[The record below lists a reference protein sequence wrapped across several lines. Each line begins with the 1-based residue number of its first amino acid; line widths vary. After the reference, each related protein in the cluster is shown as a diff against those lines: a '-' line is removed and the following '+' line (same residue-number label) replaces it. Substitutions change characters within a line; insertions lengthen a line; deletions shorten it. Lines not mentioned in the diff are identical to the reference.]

1 MKRLI
6 GLLALTALASCGA
19 DGEPVR
25 PASNMTNP
33 NAGGTVFASLAGVEP
48 ISLPAPS
55 GRVT

>member
-25 PASNMTNP
+25 PASNDT
-33 NAGGTVFASLAGVEP
+33 AADSVVLAAALEMKQPLFG
-48 ISLPAPS
+48 AAK
-55 GRVT
+55 GQNT

>member
-25 PASNMTNP
+25 PAANDTAAEAVVLAAALEMEQ
-33 NAGGTVFASLAGVEP
+33 ALFGFARGQD
-48 ISLPAPS
+48 
-55 GRVT
+55 T

>member
-25 PASNMTNP
+25 PAADDMAAEP
-33 NAGGTVFASLAGVEP
+33 VAFAAALEMKQPLFGSAKGKK
-48 ISLPAPS
+48 
-55 GRVT
+55 T